1 MMTKVY
7 NPTDKSYW
15 LYSAS
20 TAALTPTPTTLPTE
34 DTTAVPVA
42 PNPAAP
48 TDCNVATIPPATVG
62 AHIDII
68 EAAIDPPAIPPAVKP
83 IPDTTIGAAATKAAP
98 PTITPLP

>member
-1 MMTKVY
+1 MITKVY
-7 NPTDKSYW
+7 NSTDKRYW

-20 TAALTPTPTTLPTE
+20 TAALTPTPTSPPTE
-34 DTTAVPVA
+34 DNTVVPVA

-48 TDCNVATIPPATVG
+48 TDCNVATTPPATVG

-83 IPDTTIGAAATKAAP
+83 IPDTTIGAATKNVAP
-98 PTITPLP
+98 PTTTPLP